1 MDREISADIKKSRR
15 RRVALRIAAGIVAAG
30 VIVGLIA
37 AFSTPTVKFSEIQ
50 TGTVSRGALETT
62 VRASGTVAPA
72 FEMIINSPVESR
84 IDEVYCHAGDTLAE
98 GTPLLRLDLTAA
110 ETELKTLDD
119 ERRRL
124 HLENEQTR
132 LTNRTYIADL
142 EMQMRVKEMELN
154 RLRQEMCS
162 ERRLDSIGSGTGDR
176 VRQAEFAYE
185 TARLQLDQL
194 RRQLANERGVRAN
207 SEKMKHLEIDIFNK
221 NYAEKER
228 TLDDAK
234 LRSPR
239 AATLTFINDR
249 VGARVGQG
257 ERVATIADLSHFKI
271 SSEISDALATRVV
284 PGGGVTVKIG
294 STAIEGH
301 ITAVEPTSKGGV
313 ITFDVALDDDTNP
326 RLRSGLRVDVHVKCD
341 IRDDAVRIPAGSYY
355 RGPGDYTIFTVDGN
369 ALRAHKVKLGESN
382 YEYVEVISGL
392 NPGETVVTSD
402 MTPYANKSKLNL
414 K

>member
-1 MDREISADIKKSRR
+1 
-15 RRVALRIAAGIVAAG
+15 
-30 VIVGLIA
+30 
-37 AFSTPTVKFSEIQ
+37 
-50 TGTVSRGALETT
+50 
-62 VRASGTVAPA
+62 
-72 FEMIINSPVESR
+72 
-84 IDEVYCHAGDTLAE
+84 
-98 GTPLLRLDLTAA
+98 
-110 ETELKTLDD
+110 
-119 ERRRL
+119 
-124 HLENEQTR
+124 
-132 LTNRTYIADL
+132 
-142 EMQMRVKEMELN
+142 
-154 RLRQEMCS
+154 
-162 ERRLDSIGSGTGDR
+162 
-176 VRQAEFAYE
+176 
-185 TARLQLDQL
+185 
-194 RRQLANERGVRAN
+194 
-207 SEKMKHLEIDIFNK
+207 MKHLEIDIFNK